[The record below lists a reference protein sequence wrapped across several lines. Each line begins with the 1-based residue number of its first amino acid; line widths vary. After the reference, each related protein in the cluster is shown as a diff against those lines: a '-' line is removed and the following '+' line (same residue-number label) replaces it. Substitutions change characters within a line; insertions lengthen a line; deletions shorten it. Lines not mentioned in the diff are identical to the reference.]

1 MSKISRALHLV
12 FMMRFEMI
20 DSSPACVCV
29 IERLIEATEYEL
41 DVSKS
46 GEKAQQRLAEG
57 MTNVRVCE
65 EILTGCCGR

>member
-1 MSKISRALHLV
+1 MSKSLKALHLV

-20 DSSPACVCV
+20 D
-29 IERLIEATEYEL
+29 
-41 DVSKS
+41 SKS